1 MHSLDCHT
9 EVVACAFFQAFFP
22 FCHGEFVERTFL
34 VFQRGEF
41 IFDLKTLVHMS
52 GSKFRWK
59 INKLV
64 YPFSLIFS
72 CRSTEAS
79 SKRRYSGTSR
89 KVRPKHVSR
98 LTRCTLRMCAPAND
112 RPAWWELVR
121 IFVVSFE
128 LARFSKCQ
136 QISFSS
142 ANVSRFAFRQQ
153 MSANLILVSKRQKMS
168 ASP

>member
-9 EVVACAFFQAFFP
+9 EVFACAFFQAFFP
-22 FCHGEFVERTFL
+22 FCHGEFVKRTFL

-52 GSKFRWK
+52 GSEFRWK

-89 KVRPKHVSR
+89 FYNIFIEFCFCLQLLSTVSIG
-98 LTRCTLRMCAPAND
+98 LNSCTPVSSTCTCTPSTPTNLQTSD
-112 RPAWWELVR
+112 RQYHGTSIRYTYPT
-121 IFVVSFE
+121 
-128 LARFSKCQ
+128 
-136 QISFSS
+136 
-142 ANVSRFAFRQQ
+142 
-153 MSANLILVSKRQKMS
+153 IL
-168 ASP
+168 